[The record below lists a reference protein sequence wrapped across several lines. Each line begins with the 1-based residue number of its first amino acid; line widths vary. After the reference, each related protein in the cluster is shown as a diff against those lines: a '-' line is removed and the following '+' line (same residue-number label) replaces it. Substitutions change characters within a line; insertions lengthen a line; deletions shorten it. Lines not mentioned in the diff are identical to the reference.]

1 MSSPSTTQP
10 ETTFR
15 AFTNS
20 QGSDYAK
27 YRRDYHPSLY
37 HEIINYHTSKHGEL
51 NTLLDIGCGPG
62 IAIRTFAKT
71 FKHAIGIDASEGMIA
86 TAKSLGG
93 KTSTSES
100 IRFEVSMD
108 FGKNLNLPD
117 GSVDVITVA
126 TAAHWFDMN
135 VFWKQ
140 VARLL
145 KPGGTVAIWTGACD
159 LKAAPP
165 TPRYEEVTKV
175 MQRMMHELSPYET
188 LGNKVNV
195 GLYVDLRMPWMLEK
209 PVMAFKKRHFGRVEW
224 GTGTPSALPGNE
236 FLAEHKPQSL
246 DSIEMMLGTWSAVVR
261 WREANKEKVKTE
273 EDVVRKMR
281 RGVEGVLRGVGVG
294 KGEELV
300 WEGVEGALLLCRRT

>member
-37 HEIINYHTSKHGEL
+37 HEIVDYHTSKHGEL

-62 IAIRTFAKT
+62 IAVRTFAKS

-93 KTSTSES
+93 KTSTSEL

-135 VFWKQ
+135 VFWTQ
-140 VARLL
+140 AARLL

-165 TPRYEEVTKV
+165 TPRYEEVTNV
-175 MQRMMHELSPYET
+175 MQKMMQELNPYET

-195 GLYVDLRMPWMLEK
+195 GL
-209 PVMAFKKRHFGRVEW
+209 VEW

-236 FLAEHKPQSL
+236 FLAEHKPQNL
-246 DSIEMMLGTWSAVVR
+246 DSMEMMLGTWSAVVR
-261 WREANKEKVKTE
+261 WREANKEKIKTE

-294 KGEELV
+294 KGEELI

>member
-37 HEIINYHTSKHGEL
+37 HEIIDYHTSKHGEL
-51 NTLLDIGCGPG
+51 NILLDIGCGPG
-62 IAIRTFAKT
+62 TAVRTFAKS

-93 KTSTSES
+93 KTSTSEP

-117 GSVDVITVA
+117 GSTQA
-126 TAAHWFDMN
+126 
-135 VFWKQ
+135 
-140 VARLL
+140 ARLL

-165 TPRYEEVTKV
+165 TPRYGEVTKV
-175 MQRMMHELSPYET
+175 MQKMMQELNPYET

-246 DSIEMMLGTWSAVVR
+246 DSMEMMLGTWSAVVR
-261 WREANKEKVKTE
+261 WREANKEKIKTE

-281 RGVEGVLRGVGVG
+281 RGVEVVLRGVGVG

>member
-37 HEIINYHTSKHGEL
+37 HEIIDYHTSKHGEL

-62 IAIRTFAKT
+62 IAVRTFAKN

-93 KTSTSES
+93 KTSTSEP

-108 FGKNLNLPD
+108 FGKISTCLM
-117 GSVDVITVA
+117 A
-126 TAAHWFDMN
+126 
-135 VFWKQ
+135 
-140 VARLL
+140 ARLL
-145 KPGGTVAIWTGACD
+145 KPAGTVAIWTGACD

-165 TPRYEEVTKV
+165 TPRYEEVTNV
-175 MQRMMHELSPYET
+175 MQKMMHELNPYET

-195 GLYVDLRMPWMLEK
+195 SLYVDLRMPWMLEK

-224 GTGTPSALPGNE
+224 GTGAPSALPGNE
-236 FLAEHKPQSL
+236 FLAEHKPQNL
-246 DSIEMMLGTWSAVVR
+246 DSMEMMLGTWSAVVR

>member
-1 MSSPSTTQP
+1 MSPPSTTQP

-15 AFTNS
+15 AFSPS

-37 HEIINYHTSKHGEL
+37 REIINYHTSKDGKL
-51 NTLLDIGCGPG
+51 DTLLDIGCGPG
-62 IAIRTFAKT
+62 IAVRTFAKS

-108 FGKNLNLPD
+108 FGKNLNIPE

-126 TAAHWFDMN
+126 TAAHWFDME
-135 VFWKQ
+135 VFWTQ
-140 VARLL
+140 AARLL
-145 KPGGTVAIWTGACD
+145 KAGGTVAIWTGACD

-165 TPRYEEVTKV
+165 TPKHEMVTRV
-175 MQRMMHELSPYET
+175 MQKMMEELDPYDT
-188 LGNKVNV
+188 VGNKVNV
-195 GLYVDLRMPWMLEK
+195 GLYVNLQMPWDLTR
-209 PVMAFKKRHFGRVEW
+209 PVKAFKKRHFSRVEW
-224 GTGTPSALPGNE
+224 GTGASGALPGNQ
-236 FLAEHKPQSL
+236 FLAEHKPQRL
-246 DSIEMMLGTWSAVVR
+246 DDMEMMLGTWSAVVR
-261 WREANKEKVKTE
+261 WREANKEKIGRDD
-273 EDVVRKMR
+273 DVVRTMR
-281 RGVEGVLRGVGVG
+281 RGVEEVLRGVGVE

-300 WEGVEGALLLCRRT
+300 WEGIEGALLLCRRA